1 MEREA
6 GLAQV
11 LRAPPSLGTNGKGPI
26 LVLTYTGVPVP
37 MEVVSGPAGAAVA
50 AHAVLA
56 AVLARRGLAFIH
68 VWGLG

>member
-1 MEREA
+1 M
-6 GLAQV
+6 
-11 LRAPPSLGTNGKGPI
+11 LRGSGTPPRPGTDGKGPI
-26 LVLTYTGVPVP
+26 LVLTYAGMPVP

-56 AVLARRGLAFIH
+56 AVLAWRGLAFIR